1 MFEKII
7 TEVVKNQFTNDTQT
21 KKPEPDEQE
30 GGKKRKKSKTKKKKG
45 GDEDYDVM
53 KIMTNALF
61 EGGNKKEQTFLE
73 NKSNYVFIALCML
86 ILFNLYKKNN

>member
-1 MFEKII
+1 MIERIAMKAA
-7 TEVVKNQFTNDTQT
+7 EEAYKNATQGGT
-21 KKPEPDEQE
+21 EPDEQE
-30 GGKKRKKSKTKKKKG
+30 GGKKRKKSKSKKKKG

-53 KIMTNALF
+53 SIMKKAIF

-73 NKSNYVFIALCML
+73 NKSNHVFIALGML